1 MLNIRTVAV
10 IGSGTMGAGIAEV
23 AASHGHQVLLY
34 DIAGDAISR
43 AIDGIRQRLAS
54 RVTRGKLSA
63 DASAQILARL
73 LPVTD
78 ITALSGAELVIE
90 AASER
95 LEVKKALFA
104 QLAEICPP
112 QTLLTSNT
120 SSISVTA
127 IAADVNHPERVAGL
141 HFFNP
146 APVMKL
152 VEVVSGLATSAE
164 VADALCELAL
174 NWGKQPVRCQ
184 STPGFIVNRVARPFY
199 SEAWRA
205 LEEQVAP
212 PEVIDAALREGGG
225 FPMGPLELTDLIG
238 QDVNFAV
245 TCSVF
250 NAFWQERRFLPSL
263 VQQELVLAGRLGK
276 KSGKGVYEWQGE
288 KPVVQWVETV
298 NDSYSP
304 MRVEK
309 RRDGVT

>member
-23 AASHGHQVLLY
+23 AASHGHQVLIY
-34 DIAGDAISR
+34 DISADAISR

-63 DASAQILARL
+63 DASGQILARL
-73 LPVTD
+73 VPVTD
-78 ITALSGAELVIE
+78 IDALASADLVIE

-95 LEVKKALFA
+95 LDVKKTLFA
-104 QLAEICPP
+104 KLAEVCPP

-127 IAADVNHPERVAGL
+127 IAADIHHPERVAGL

-152 VEVVSGLATSAE
+152 VEVVSGLGTSPE

-225 FPMGPLELTDLIG
+225 FPMGPLGIFGL
-238 QDVNFAV
+238 
-245 TCSVF
+245 
-250 NAFWQERRFLPSL
+250 
-263 VQQELVLAGRLGK
+263 
-276 KSGKGVYEWQGE
+276 
-288 KPVVQWVETV
+288 
-298 NDSYSP
+298 
-304 MRVEK
+304 
-309 RRDGVT
+309 